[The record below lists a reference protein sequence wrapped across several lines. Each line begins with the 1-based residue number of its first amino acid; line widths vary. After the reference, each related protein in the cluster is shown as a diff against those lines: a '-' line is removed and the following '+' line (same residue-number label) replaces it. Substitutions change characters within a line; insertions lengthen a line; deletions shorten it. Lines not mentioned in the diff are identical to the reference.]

1 MARPNKKR
9 DGKTSYAGVPR
20 AVMDHPDYVA
30 LSYKAK
36 ALLLELSYQ
45 YRGSNNGDLQ
55 ASWTCMRERG
65 WRSRTTLHKAL
76 EELLASGLVILTR
89 QGRFVNPGGVCS
101 LYALAWNPIDDCKG
115 KHDVAETRTAPR
127 RF

>member
-1 MARPNKKR
+1 MKPNGRKSG
-9 DGKTSYAGVPR
+9 GKSFAGVPR
-20 AVMDHPDYVA
+20 AVMDHPDYIG
-30 LSYKAK
+30 LSFSAK
-36 ALLLELSYQ
+36 ALLIELSYQ

-55 ASWTCMRERG
+55 ASWTCMRNRG

-76 EELLASGLVILTR
+76 DELIASGLVILTR

-101 LYALAWNPIDDCKG
+101 LYALAWNAIDDCKG
-115 KHDVAETRTAPR
+115 KHDVAATATPPR